1 MSRKTDVPKEN
12 KTEVSAE
19 SIRRSRD
26 RVWEHRLVWLLLIAI
41 LGLWCYFSLMGRVD
55 GKLTQE
61 IVKLLRK
68 EFPTHFVTVERA
80 HFLAGRSITIEGIR
94 IAKPTDSGLR
104 DVIRCGRIVCSGPIE
119 MIGLVQGQLPIQNV
133 EANDV
138 ELCVWPTSEGKF
150 SLQELSSPK
159 PLSENLPVIDIRSGL
174 IRLGGET
181 GREER
186 EIILHDF
193 RAHAE
198 LAPRLVDGHVMPL
211 SANVNASVSSSYFNN
226 VTVRGAI
233 DQNKTSWV
241 VAGKVTKLAFSQ
253 RLVGQLPSRLQQYLV
268 QAAGF
273 SGELDGDFSAG
284 SNQGKF
290 HYKSQAKI
298 SDGRLMHPNVPYP
311 LESLSGELY
320 LTNGLMQLRKFRATS
335 GPTSVALN
343 CDMHGFGAGA
353 PITAEILVQDL
364 SLDSRLYQALPPNMR
379 EIWQKMGVSSGL
391 VDAQAR
397 LGFDGK
403 RWTPKVEVR
412 AKDAGIE
419 PDFFPYPIR
428 NLSGDFLYEND
439 AIVAKSLTATA
450 GDQELRGAL
459 TLVRAQPRWLMDL
472 QLAANGP
479 IAIDEKLLKALS
491 ARGAPESSLQ
501 KFVLSLH
508 PSGTVHLKQGR
519 FLRHASQPETLS
531 RSLELIFSECSIKYD
546 GFRYPIDDI
555 QGAATVDNDRLLLK
569 DFVGRNDGA
578 RIKASGV
585 CQSRNSNLES
595 MDLYFDAY
603 DVSLDDELQRA
614 LPRSVRGLWDQLHPS
629 GAIDNVQMNISRI
642 RGDVPL
648 DMRVAISEK
657 GDLGM
662 RTGGA
667 VSIRPESLPYQINDV
682 ACNIVFQPGQP
693 GQPGHIDIK
702 SLSGKH
708 ESSRL
713 FTNGQCS
720 VHADGTWDGLVTW
733 EDLTRL
739 HVDQSLLA
747 CLPPY
752 LRDPL
757 AKLDFRGP
765 VNITG
770 TTRVASPTST
780 ESIVR
785 EWDLDLQIEDGRLG
799 AGIATGIR
807 GAVALRGEN
816 TPTGPKAFGRLDLDA
831 VSIKDIAV
839 TRVDGPFAFNQ
850 REVLFGRDAVAWQQ
864 ANQLRPIPPISNNG
878 AVSTAVFESVIT
890 RSPDNRVAQASHRG
904 PIREALSNRIDSM
917 GRLTYA
923 PPSNPNAVRLNTTD
937 IPLDVV
943 ESDIRARALS
953 GTLFVSGIE
962 SLDSQQRSKY
972 RLRLA
977 KADLQGMLVDIGESS
992 TQAKG
997 ELSIQCDLTGA
1008 LTNTA
1013 SLEGQGKAWLRDAN
1027 LYELPAMIRLFRLLS
1042 VSPSQG
1048 AFDSGDVEFGVD
1060 GDRLPIHE
1068 LVLDGDLVSMRGSG
1082 WVNMRRELHLDL
1094 LANVGRRS
1102 LLGTVVGPLSSSKAA
1117 ALWQIEVNGT
1127 ASDPQIRRPI
1137 SIMNSLDKVRQENN
1151 EE

>member
-1 MSRKTDVPKEN
+1 MSRKTAAPKEN
-12 KTEVSAE
+12 NIEISAD

-68 EFPTHFVTVERA
+68 EFPAHFVSVERA
-80 HFLAGRSITIEGIR
+80 HFLAGKSITIEGIR

-104 DVIRCGRIVCSGPIE
+104 DVVRCGRIVCSGPIE
-119 MIGLVQGQLPIQNV
+119 MIGLVQGQLPVQNV

-138 ELCVWPTSEGKF
+138 ELCIWPTSEGIF
-150 SLQELSSPK
+150 SLQELSSSK

-186 EIILHDF
+186 EIILHDL
-193 RAHAE
+193 RGHAE
-198 LAPRLVDGHVMPL
+198 LAPRMVDGRVMPI

-226 VTVRGAI
+226 VTVRGSI
-233 DQNKTSWV
+233 NQDKTSWRA
-241 VAGKVTKLAFSQ
+241 AGKVTKLAFSQ
-253 RLVGQLPSRLQQYLV
+253 RLVGQLPVRLQQYFV
-268 QAAGF
+268 HAAGF
-273 SGELDGDFSAG
+273 SGELDGDFFAG
-284 SNQGKF
+284 SDQGKI
-290 HYKSQAKI
+290 HYKAEAKI
-298 SDGRLMHPNVPYP
+298 ADGRLMHPKVPYP
-311 LESLSGELY
+311 LESLSGELF
-320 LTNGLMQLRKFRATS
+320 LTNGLMQMRKFRATS
-335 GPTSVALN
+335 GPTSVALD
-343 CDMHGFGAGA
+343 CDMHGFAAGA
-353 PITAEILVQDL
+353 PITAAITVQDL
-364 SLDSRLYQALPPNMR
+364 SLDHRLYQALPVPLQD
-379 EIWQKMGVSSGL
+379 IWQKMGVSGGL
-391 VDAQAR
+391 VDAQAQ
-397 LGFDGK
+397 LGFDGN
-403 RWTPKVEVR
+403 RWIPKVAVR

-419 PDFFPYPIR
+419 PEFFPYPIR

-439 AIVAKSLTATA
+439 AIVAKSLAAIA
-450 GDQELRGAL
+450 GDQEINGAL

-472 QLAANGP
+472 KLAASGP
-479 IAIDEKLLKALS
+479 IAIDERLLKALS

-508 PSGTVHLKQGR
+508 PTGTVHLKQGR
-519 FLRHASQPETLS
+519 FLRQANQPDTLS

-546 GFRYPIDDI
+546 GFRYPIDNI
-555 QGAATVDNDRLLLK
+555 QGAATIDNDRLLLK

-578 RIKASGV
+578 RIKASGI

-595 MDLYFDAY
+595 IDLLFDAY
-603 DVSLDDELQRA
+603 DVSLDEELQRA
-614 LPRSVRGLWDQLHPS
+614 LPRNVRGLWDQLRPS
-629 GAIDNVQMNISRI
+629 GVIDNVQMNMSRT

-648 DMRVAISEK
+648 DMRVAITEK
-657 GDLGM
+657 GELGA

-682 ACNIVFQPGQP
+682 ACNIIY
-693 GQPGHIDIK
+693 QPGHIDIK

-720 VHADGTWDGLVTW
+720 LHPDGTWDGLVTW

-747 CLPPY
+747 CLPSY
-752 LRDPL
+752 LKDPL

-770 TTRVASPTST
+770 TTRVTCPTST
-780 ESIVR
+780 QSIVR
-785 EWDLDLQIEDGRLG
+785 EWDLDLQFEDGRLG
-799 AGIATGIR
+799 AGIASGIR
-807 GAVALRGEN
+807 GSVILRGEN
-816 TPTGPKAFGRLDLDA
+816 TPTGPKAFGRLNLDA
-831 VSIKDIAV
+831 LAIKDIAV

-850 REVLFGRDAVAWQQ
+850 REVLFGRDAVAWMQ
-864 ANQLRPIPPISNNG
+864 SNNLLSVPPLSREGASKDG
-878 AVSTAVFESVIT
+878 AVSTAVFQSWLH
-890 RSPDNRVAQASHRG
+890 RAPDNSVQQASHRG
-904 PIREALSNRIDSM
+904 PIRDAMSHRIDSM
-917 GRLTYA
+917 GRLPNA
-923 PPSNPNAVRLNTTD
+923 LPPNPNAVRLNTTD
-937 IPLDVV
+937 IPLDVM

-953 GTLFVSGIE
+953 GTIFVSGVE

-977 KADLQGMLVDIGESS
+977 KADLQGMLVDIGETA
-992 TQAKG
+992 TQARG

-1082 WVNMRRELHLDL
+1082 WVNLRRELHLDL

-1127 ASDPQIRRPI
+1127 TSDPQIRRPI
-1137 SIMNSLDKVRQENN
+1137 SIMNSLDKVRQENK

>member
-1 MSRKTDVPKEN
+1 MSRKTAVPKEN
-12 KTEVSAE
+12 NIDISAD

-41 LGLWCYFSLMGRVD
+41 LGLWCYFSIMGRVD

-68 EFPTHFVTVERA
+68 EFPAHFVTVERA
-80 HFLAGRSITIEGIR
+80 HFLAGKSITIEGIR
-94 IAKPTDSGLR
+94 IAKQTDSGLR
-104 DVIRCGRIVCSGPIE
+104 DVVRCGRIVCSGPIE
-119 MIGLVQGQLPIQNV
+119 MIGLVQGQIPVQHV

-150 SLQELSSPK
+150 SLQELSSSK
-159 PLSENLPVIDIRSGL
+159 PLSDNLPVIDIRSGL

-181 GREER
+181 GRDER
-186 EIILHDF
+186 EIILHDL
-193 RAHAE
+193 RGHAE
-198 LAPRLVDGHVMPL
+198 LAPRMVDGRVMPL
-211 SANVNASVSSSYFNN
+211 SANVYASVSSSYFNN
-226 VTVRGAI
+226 VTVHGAI
-233 DQNKTSWV
+233 NQDKTSWRA
-241 VAGKVTKLAFSQ
+241 AGKVTKLAFSQ
-253 RLVGQLPSRLQQYLV
+253 RLIGQLPARLQQYFV
-268 QAAGF
+268 HAAGF

-284 SNQGKF
+284 SDQGKIQ
-290 HYKSQAKI
+290 YMAQAKI
-298 SDGRLMHPNVPYP
+298 ADGRLMHPKVPYP
-311 LESLSGELY
+311 LEALSGELF
-320 LTNGLMQLRKFRATS
+320 LTNGLMQLRKFHATS
-335 GPTSVALN
+335 GPTSVALE
-343 CDMHGFGAGA
+343 CDMRGFVTGA
-353 PITAEILVQDL
+353 PITAVITVQDL
-364 SLDSRLYQALPPNMR
+364 SLDQRLYQALPVPLQD
-379 EIWQKMGVSSGL
+379 IWQKMGVSGGL
-391 VDAQAR
+391 VDAQAK
-397 LGFDGK
+397 LGFDGN
-403 RWTPKVEVR
+403 RWIPNVVVR
-412 AKDAGIE
+412 AKNAGIE
-419 PDFFPYPIR
+419 PEFFPYPIR
-428 NLSGDFLYEND
+428 NLTGDFLYEND
-439 AIVAKSLTATA
+439 AIVAKSLVAMA
-450 GDQELRGAL
+450 GNQEINGAL
-459 TLVRAQPRWLMDL
+459 SLVRAQPRWLMDL
-472 QLAANGP
+472 KLAANGP
-479 IAIDEKLLKALS
+479 ITIDERLLKALS

-508 PSGTVHLKQGR
+508 PTGTVHLKQGR
-519 FLRHASQPETLS
+519 FLRQANQPDTLS

-555 QGAATVDNDRLLLK
+555 QGAATIDNDRLLLK

-595 MDLYFDAY
+595 MDLLFDAY
-603 DVSLDDELQRA
+603 DVSLDEELQRA
-614 LPRSVRGLWDQLHPS
+614 LPRNVRGLWDQLRPS
-629 GAIDNVQMNISRI
+629 GVIDNVQMNISRT

-648 DMRVAISEK
+648 DMRVAITEK
-657 GDLGM
+657 GEFGV

-682 ACNIVFQPGQP
+682 ACNIIY
-693 GQPGHIDIK
+693 QPGHIDIK

-720 VHADGTWDGLVTW
+720 LHPDGTWDGIVTW

-752 LRDPL
+752 LKDPL

-770 TTRVASPTST
+770 TTRVTSPTST
-780 ESIVR
+780 QSIVR
-785 EWDLDLQIEDGRLG
+785 EWDLDLQFEDGRLG
-799 AGIATGIR
+799 AGIASGIR
-807 GAVALRGEN
+807 GAISLRGEN
-816 TPTGPKAFGRLDLDA
+816 TPTGPKAFGRLNLDA
-831 VSIKDIAV
+831 LAIKDFAV

-850 REVLFGRDAVAWQQ
+850 REILFGRDAVAWMQS
-864 ANQLRPIPPISNNG
+864 NDMLSVPSISKEEASKDG
-878 AVSTAVFESVIT
+878 AVSTAVFQSWIQ
-890 RSPDNRVAQASHRG
+890 RAPDNSVQQASHRG
-904 PIREALSNRIDSM
+904 PIRDALSHRIDSM
-917 GRLTYA
+917 GRLPNV
-923 PPSNPNAVRLNTTD
+923 PPPNPNAVRLNTTD
-937 IPLDVV
+937 IPLDVM

-953 GTLFVSGIE
+953 GTVFVSGIE

-977 KADLQGMLVDIGESS
+977 KADLQGMLVDIGEAA
-992 TQAKG
+992 TQARG

-1008 LTNTA
+1008 LSNTA
-1013 SLEGQGKAWLRDAN
+1013 SLEGHGKAWLRDAN

-1082 WVNMRRELHLDL
+1082 WVNLRRELHLDL

-1137 SIMNSLDKVRQENN
+1137 SIMNSIDKVRHENK

>member
-1 MSRKTDVPKEN
+1 MSRKTAVPKDKN
-12 KTEVSAE
+12 TEISAD

-68 EFPTHFVTVERA
+68 EFPSHFVTVERA
-80 HFLAGRSITIEGIR
+80 HFLAGKSITIEGIR

-104 DVIRCGRIVCSGPIE
+104 DVVRCGRIVCSGPIE
-119 MIGLVQGQLPIQNV
+119 MIGLVQGQLPVQNV

-150 SLQELSSPK
+150 SLQELSSSK

-181 GREER
+181 GREDR
-186 EIILHDF
+186 EIILHDL
-193 RAHAE
+193 RVHEE
-198 LAPRLVDGHVMPL
+198 LAPRMVDGRVMPL
-211 SANVNASVSSSYFNN
+211 SAIVNASVSSSYFNN
-226 VTVRGAI
+226 LTVRAAI
-233 DQNKTSWV
+233 NQDKTSWRA
-241 VAGKVTKLAFSQ
+241 AGKVTKLAFSQ
-253 RLVGQLPSRLQQYLV
+253 RLVGQLPSLLQQYFV
-268 QAAGF
+268 HAAGF

-284 SNQGKF
+284 SDQGKI
-290 HYKSQAKI
+290 HYVAQAKVA
-298 SDGRLMHPNVPYP
+298 DGRLMHPKVPYP
-311 LESLSGELY
+311 LESLSGELF
-320 LTNGLMQLRKFRATS
+320 LTNGLMQLRKIRATS
-335 GPTSVALN
+335 GPTSVALE
-343 CDMHGFGAGA
+343 CDMHGFAAGA
-353 PITAEILVQDL
+353 PITAKITVQDL
-364 SLDSRLYQALPPNMR
+364 SLDQRLYQALPVPLQD
-379 EIWQKMGVSSGL
+379 IWQKMGVSGGL
-391 VDAQAR
+391 VDAQAD

-403 RWTPKVEVR
+403 RWIPKVAVR
-412 AKDAGIE
+412 AKNAGIE
-419 PDFFPYPIR
+419 PEFFPYPIR
-428 NLSGDFLYEND
+428 NLTGDFLYQND
-439 AIVAKSLTATA
+439 AIVAKSLAAMA
-450 GDQELRGAL
+450 GDQEINGAL

-472 QLAANGP
+472 KLAASGP
-479 IAIDEKLLKALS
+479 IAIDERLLKALS

-508 PSGTVHLKQGR
+508 PTGTVHLKQGR
-519 FLRHASQPETLS
+519 FLRQANQPETLS

-555 QGAATVDNDRLLLK
+555 QGAATIDNDRLLLK

-585 CQSRNSNLES
+585 CQSRNSSLES
-595 MDLYFDAY
+595 MDLLFDAY
-603 DVSLDDELQRA
+603 DVSLDEELQRA
-614 LPRSVRGLWDQLHPS
+614 LPRNVRGLWDQLHPS
-629 GAIDNVQMNISRI
+629 GVIDNVQMNMSRT

-648 DMRVAISEK
+648 DMRVTITEK
-657 GDLGM
+657 GELGV

-682 ACNIVFQPGQP
+682 ACNIIY
-693 GQPGHIDIK
+693 QPGHIDIK

-720 VHADGTWDGLVTW
+720 LHPDGTWDGLVTW

-752 LRDPL
+752 LKDPL

-770 TTRVASPTST
+770 TTRVTSPTT
-780 ESIVR
+780 TQSIVR
-785 EWDLDLQIEDGRLG
+785 DWDLDLQFEDGRLG
-799 AGIATGIR
+799 AGIASGIR
-807 GAVALRGEN
+807 GAVTLRGEN
-816 TPTGPKAFGRLDLDA
+816 TPTGPKAFGRLNLDA
-831 VSIKDIAV
+831 LAIKDIAV

-850 REVLFGRDAVAWQQ
+850 REVLFGRDAVAWMQS
-864 ANQLRPIPPISNNG
+864 NNLLSVPPISNEVTSKDG
-878 AVSTAVFESVIT
+878 SVSTAVFQSSLH
-890 RSPDNRVAQASHRG
+890 RAPDNNIQQASHRG
-904 PIREALSNRIDSM
+904 PIRDALSNRIDSM
-917 GRLTYA
+917 GRLPNA
-923 PPSNPNAVRLNTTD
+923 PLPNPNAVRLNTTD
-937 IPLDVV
+937 IPLDVM

-953 GTLFVSGIE
+953 GTIFVSGVE

-977 KADLQGMLVDIGESS
+977 KADLQGMLVDIGETA
-992 TQAKG
+992 TQARG

-1008 LTNTA
+1008 FNNTA

-1082 WVNMRRELHLDL
+1082 WVNLRRELHLDL

-1137 SIMNSLDKVRQENN
+1137 SIMNSLDKVRQENK